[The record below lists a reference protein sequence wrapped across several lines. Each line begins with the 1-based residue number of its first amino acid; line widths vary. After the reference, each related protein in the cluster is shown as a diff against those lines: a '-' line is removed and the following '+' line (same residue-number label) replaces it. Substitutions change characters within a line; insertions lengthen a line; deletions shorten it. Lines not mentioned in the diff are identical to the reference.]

1 MLNDASDTIAA
12 MSQLRNISVFVDEP
26 VPGHFHWVLHEGSPS
41 SVWIDIADSEQS
53 YTSWTEAFEA
63 GIVELYRIVQDKRFG
78 PRAPGEDENVDPI
91 GS

>member
-1 MLNDASDTIAA
+1 

-63 GIVELYRIVQDKRFG
+63 GTVALYRMVPDERGG
-78 PRAPGEDENVDPI
+78 PRAPGEDEDADPTAYRI
-91 GS
+91 